1 MCYDEKTSWLTLGIG
16 SIVNIGVLL
25 YLGIEHRKSQ
35 NKDLI
40 YPVVVLLIFQ
50 FCLFIQIPEGIAWGQ
65 IRRNQKIEKGPDWAV
80 SILLSMQPVILGLLV
95 YGACVYT
102 GRPIPIR
109 FWVTVLIILLT
120 MCYFVYLALQGRNTN
135 LTGPTP
141 QCKHLQYRWV
151 ASSSKL
157 LPYLVTILLFFS
169 VLPPTWWVTGTVIF
183 LGSLAWAYYMYPC
196 ATGSMWCWSVALS
209 GLVVLLVDTFQRK
222 VFKPPQN

>member
-25 YLGIEHRKSQ
+25 YLGIEHHKSQ

-50 FCLFIQIPEGIAWGQ
+50 FALFMQIPEGIAWGQ
-65 IRRNQKIEKGPDWAV
+65 LRRNKKIEKGLGLAV
-80 SILLSMQPVILGLLV
+80 SILLIMQPVILSLLM

-109 FWVTVLIILLT
+109 FWVTVLIILLWLLNFHYGLCFWKGGT
-120 MCYFVYLALQGRNTN
+120 KLN
-135 LTGPTP
+135 GPTP
-141 QCKHLQYRWV
+141 QCNHLQIQWA
-151 ASSSKL
+151 ASDPKILILYL
-157 LPYLVTILLFFS
+157 LLMLFFFS
-169 VLPPTWWVTGTVIF
+169 ILPPTWWVTATVIF
-183 LGSLAWAYYMYPC
+183 LGSYMWAAYMYPC
-196 ATGSMWCWSVALS
+196 ATGSMWCWSIAFS

-222 VFKPPQN
+222 VF

>member
-25 YLGIEHRKSQ
+25 YLGIEHRNSQ

-40 YPVVVLLIFQ
+40 YPVVVLLFYQ
-50 FCLFIQIPEGIAWGQ
+50 LCLFMQIPEGMAWGQ
-65 IRRNQKIEKGPDWAV
+65 IRRNQKIEKGTDLAA
-80 SILLSMQPVILGLLV
+80 SILLFMQPVILGLLV

-120 MCYFVYLALQGRNTN
+120 MCYNSLQGNTNLTN

-141 QCKHLQYRWV
+141 QCNHLQYQW
-151 ASSSKL
+151 AESSSKL
-157 LPYLVTILLFFS
+157 LPYFVTVLLFFS
-169 VLPPTWWVTGTVIF
+169 VLPPTWWVTSTVIF
-183 LGSLAWAYYMYPC
+183 IGSYVWAYLMYPC
-196 ATGSMWCWSVALS
+196 ATGSLWCWSIALS

-222 VFKPPQN
+222 VFKPQMR